1 MLRLYEFSAWISC
14 DGIPLPVFQPIVDA
28 NNSRVTCWIACDEG
42 ETFRVHWRDEG
53 SKVDTA
59 AYITLDDY
67 KVPGRYLWGEGET
80 SRGGIRTGPN
90 TERPFTFD
98 NFDEESADTERDHTV
113 ERREPGTIVLR
124 IRRISLTRVG
134 EPNPTPHIPPPA
146 GVGEEGADLRVVFGS
161 PVPAVPQT
169 PTIRFESYD
178 KENPGSYVTFVFRY
192 RTQHFLISRGL
203 FHSASESMY
212 RFVPVHPPST
222 PGSPEIETNAEQQ
235 FTQTN
240 VDTRRKECGQSRQ
253 SNNDDES

>member
-28 NNSRVTCWIACDEG
+28 DNSRVTCWIACDEG
-42 ETFRVHWRDEG
+42 EASSHRSTGDEG
-53 SKVDTA
+53 SNVDTA
-59 AYITLDDY
+59 AYITLDGY
-67 KVPGRYLWGEGET
+67 KVPGRYLWGKGET
-80 SRGGIRTGPN
+80 SRGSIRTGPN

-98 NFDEESADTERDHTV
+98 NFDEA

-134 EPNPTPHIPPPA
+134 EPNPAPRIPPPA

-169 PTIRFESYD
+169 PTIKFKSYD

-192 RTQHFLISRGL
+192 RTQRTL
-203 FHSASESMY
+203 
-212 RFVPVHPPST
+212 
-222 PGSPEIETNAEQQ
+222 
-235 FTQTN
+235 
-240 VDTRRKECGQSRQ
+240 
-253 SNNDDES
+253 